1 MARLSPFGIAAIAAL
16 AGLATAA
23 CRDPTGLTG
32 PAAVALAGS
41 YDATFAVSLANGSE
55 TRQAS
60 EPGTITLLAQGADG
74 AFGGSYLLQDGSSG
88 VFDGLV
94 AADGGIILTAFG
106 SPNQVTFGNL
116 RYLQTLFPY
125 CDWPD
130 AAASGPFSG
139 SVRGV
144 TLTLTASVFL
154 ICTYSPASG
163 PVTIPTAVALS
174 ISGTRR

>member
-1 MARLSPFGIAAIAAL
+1 
-16 AGLATAA
+16 
-23 CRDPTGLTG
+23 
-32 PAAVALAGS
+32 VALAGS
-41 YDATFAVSLANGSE
+41 YGATFTVSVANGFE

-74 AFGGSYLLQDGSSG
+74 AFAGGYLLQDGSSG

-94 AADGGIILTAFG
+94 AADGGIALTAFG
-106 SPNQVTFGNL
+106 SPNQVTLANL

-125 CDWPD
+125 CDWPS
-130 AAASGPFSG
+130 AATSGPFSG

-144 TLTLTASVFL
+144 TLTLSASVFL
-154 ICTYSPASG
+154 LCTYNPPSG